1 MSETLQPV
9 FIPRI
14 KAHDLPA
21 LALAMARSGLA
32 LMLYGSPGIGKTS
45 MFQAMGHDRDL
56 VAWSSATS
64 GLAFRELPVVT
75 LSAPELNVEDLLGV
89 PTIEELV
96 NGSDR
101 RKVTRW
107 ATPAML
113 DPTRPFILF
122 IDEPN
127 RCEPAVRNALFQLI
141 TGRTTSGGF
150 ALPKGSVVCM
160 AGNRLEDRAGVR
172 SLDTAFTNRCGHFEL
187 VVDPEAWLDWAEG
200 QAGFSPLIRA
210 FIARHPG
217 LLNKFDPKSPSPQQP
232 TPRTW
237 AGLGACLE
245 QTPEHLHQA
254 LVQGMLGTEC
264 AQLYRAFQQ
273 HAHVVPTIEQLA
285 SDAEGVAVPKEGQL
299 DQAWIFATAMG
310 DHLATECA
318 APPPKRDPLGHGV
331 GIALGRLAKA
341 GFEEVTIFALRRAW
355 RRVEERRSG
364 QALPNL
370 RFFTAIQTLSQ
381 IPNFAHFLQAMHQE
395 GVV

>member
-9 FIPRI
+9 LIPRVTPQ
-14 KAHDLPA
+14 DLPA

-32 LMLYGSPGIGKTS
+32 LMLYGGPGIGKTS
-45 MFQAMGHDRDL
+45 LFQALGRDRDL
-56 VAWSSATS
+56 VAWSRAAS
-64 GLAFRELPVVT
+64 GQDFRDLPVVT

-89 PTIEELV
+89 PTVEDLV
-96 NGSDR
+96 QGDHR

-141 TGRTTSGGF
+141 TGRATSGGF
-150 ALPKGSVVCM
+150 ALPRGSVVCM

-187 VVDPEAWLDWAEG
+187 VVDPEAWLAWADG
-200 QAGFSPLIRA
+200 QEGFSPLVRA

-217 LLNKFDPKSPSPQQP
+217 YLNRFDPKSPSPQQP

-237 AGLGACLE
+237 AGLGACLG
-245 QTPEHLHQA
+245 TAPAHLHQA

-264 AQLYRAFQQ
+264 AQIYRAFQQ
-273 HAHVVPTIEQLA
+273 HAHVVPSVEQLA
-285 SDAEGVAVPKEGQL
+285 TDAEGVAVPREGQL

-318 APPPKRDPLGHGV
+318 APPPRRDPLGHGV
-331 GIALGRLAKA
+331 GIALGRLARA

-355 RRVEERRSG
+355 RRVEERRVG
-364 QALPNL
+364 KALPNL

-381 IPNFAHFLQAMHQE
+381 VPAFAHFLQAMHRE